1 MNYLL
6 ENYKNESDLE
16 KRAIRDGFGE
26 AIVQVGA
33 KNEDVVV
40 LNADLPGSLRLGDF
54 MEAFPERFLQIGV
67 AEQNMASIAVG
78 LSHYGKVP
86 FITSYP
92 AFSPGLNIAQIR
104 IGAIRRQNIKIVSTH
119 YGLHVG
125 PDGASAQ
132 MESDIAM
139 MKAIPG
145 MIIVNPADFNQAKT
159 LTHLISENN
168 LPCYMRLAR
177 EKFPIFLNQDAHTE
191 IGKAQKLL
199 EGDKLTVISTGSMV
213 YETIQAILSLPDQGA
228 GVEFLNL
235 PTIKPL
241 DEQAILESA
250 QKTGKVIVVEEHN
263 IWGGV
268 GESIARVISENH
280 PVPVKIIG
288 MNDTF
293 GESGDFRELWKKY
306 GLSRE
311 AIGETIAKALTEWSS
326 S

>member
-6 ENYKNESDLE
+6 KNYQNENELE
-16 KRAIRDGFGE
+16 MRAVRDGFGE

-33 KNEDVVV
+33 EKENVVV
-40 LNADLPGSLRLGDF
+40 LNADLPGSLKLNDF
-54 MEAFPERFLQIGV
+54 IKAYPERYFQVGV

-86 FITSYP
+86 FITSFA
-92 AFSPGLNIAQIR
+92 AFSPGLNFSQIR
-104 IGAIRRQNIKIVSTH
+104 IGAMSGQNIKIVSSH

-125 PDGASAQ
+125 PDGTSAQ

-168 LPCYMRLAR
+168 LPCYMHLAR

-213 YETIQAILSLPDQGA
+213 YETMQAILSLPDQGT

-235 PTIKPL
+235 HTIKPL

-268 GESIARVISENH
+268 GESITRVISENH

-311 AIGETIAKALTEWSS
+311 VIGETIAKALTEWSS
-326 S
+326 G